1 MRMRFHFVIRR
12 FVPLFGAGLALA
24 WMPEAARADVA
35 TLKSGRTIEVA
46 SFRLNG
52 DRVELSLPGGG
63 EIALPA
69 GEVRE
74 IRRQPL
80 SAEPTPAT
88 PTALPAVKGESGAA
102 IEPPGSLAA
111 EAPGSP
117 DRSSGTAPANGAMSA
132 ETTPAGNAS
141 ASPIPNA
148 VAEAEDLLPGGA
160 TDRRALMRMA
170 SKIARR
176 HGVAEPLVHAVIEV
190 ESKYNPKAV
199 SRAGAMGLMQLMPKT
214 ANRFSVA
221 DAFDPVQNVDAGV
234 RYLKELL
241 ERYSGQVRLALAAY
255 NAGEEAVERHGG
267 IPPYRETID
276 YVRRVQRVAAR

>member
-1 MRMRFHFVIRR
+1 MNFDSVIARFLAPVFA
-12 FVPLFGAGLALA
+12 GALLCAL
-24 WMPEAARADVA
+24 PIQARADVA
-35 TLKSGRTIEVA
+35 TLKSGRSIEVS
-46 SFRLNG
+46 SFRLSG

-63 EIALPA
+63 QIALPA
-69 GEVRE
+69 AEVVE

-80 SAEPTPAT
+80 QASDIPTPVPASVPAAGSSAPAPAVEQGPAPAPAADAAAV
-88 PTALPAVKGESGAA
+88 PTEAAGAPVAAASEALPANEAA
-102 IEPPGSLAA
+102 
-111 EAPGSP
+111 
-117 DRSSGTAPANGAMSA
+117 
-132 ETTPAGNAS
+132 
-141 ASPIPNA
+141 
-148 VAEAEDLLPGGA
+148 DLLPRGA
-160 TDRRALMRMA
+160 TDRHSLMEMA
-170 SKIARR
+170 SKIAKR

-190 ESKYNPKAV
+190 ESRYNPKAV

-214 ANRFSVA
+214 ASRFSVA

-276 YVRRVQRVAAR
+276 YVKRVQRRAAVR

>member
-1 MRMRFHFVIRR
+1 MGFHFVIRR
-12 FVPLFGAGLALA
+12 FVLLSGAGVALVLASLVSD
-24 WMPEAARADVA
+24 AARADVA

-46 SFRLNG
+46 SFRLDG

-63 EIALPA
+63 QIALPA

-80 SAEPTPAT
+80 TAEAVPPAAPAPPPAKDATDPTPREETGPPSAATAT
-88 PTALPAVKGESGAA
+88 PETPASAA
-102 IEPPGSLAA
+102 VP
-111 EAPGSP
+111 EAPNAA
-117 DRSSGTAPANGAMSA
+117 SS
-132 ETTPAGNAS
+132 
-141 ASPIPNA
+141 
-148 VAEAEDLLPGGA
+148 AEDLLPGGA
-160 TDRRALMRMA
+160 TDRRALMQMA

-190 ESKYNPKAV
+190 ESKYNPKAK

-276 YVRRVQRVAAR
+276 YVRRVQRAAAR

>member
-1 MRMRFHFVIRR
+1 MIRR
-12 FVPLFGAGLALA
+12 LDPLSGSRRALRCATLALA
-24 WMPEAARADVA
+24 SLVLAPLASDATWADVA

-46 SFRLNG
+46 SFRLTG

-63 EIALPA
+63 QIALPA

-80 SAEPTPAT
+80 TTEIAPPDAPPAAKSATEAPIADEPGPPSPAPGT
-88 PTALPAVKGESGAA
+88 SVAV
-102 IEPPGSLAA
+102 EPPAAAAAPDAAMAAA
-111 EAPGSP
+111 EA
-117 DRSSGTAPANGAMSA
+117 
-132 ETTPAGNAS
+132 E
-141 ASPIPNA
+141 
-148 VAEAEDLLPGGA
+148 ELLPRGQV
-160 TDRRALMRMA
+160 DRRALMQMA

-176 HGVAEPLVHAVIEV
+176 HGVDEPLVHAVIEV

-276 YVRRVQRVAAR
+276 YVKRVQRAAAR

>member
-1 MRMRFHFVIRR
+1 MIRR
-12 FVPLFGAGLALA
+12 LHLPSGLRRSLVSASLALA
-24 WMPEAARADVA
+24 SLVLAPDFARADVA

-63 EIALPA
+63 QIALPA
-69 GEVRE
+69 GEVLE

-80 SAEPTPAT
+80 TAEIAPPDAPPAPSPAKTTTESAPAQEPVPA
-88 PTALPAVKGESGAA
+88 
-102 IEPPGSLAA
+102 PP
-111 EAPGSP
+111 
-117 DRSSGTAPANGAMSA
+117 SSGTAAAV
-132 ETTPAGNAS
+132 ETPAPA
-141 ASPIPNA
+141 AAPEAAIA
-148 VAEAEDLLPGGA
+148 AAEAEELLPRGRI
-160 TDRRALMRMA
+160 DRRALMQMA

-176 HGVAEPLVHAVIEV
+176 HGVDEPLVHAVIEV

-214 ANRFSVA
+214 ADRFSVA

-276 YVRRVQRVAAR
+276 YVRRVQRAAAR

>member
-1 MRMRFHFVIRR
+1 MRMHSHFVIRR
-12 FVPLFGAGLALA
+12 LVLLSGAGLALA
-24 WMPEAARADVA
+24 CWPGAAHADVA
-35 TLKSGRTIEVA
+35 TLKSGRTIEVS

-63 EIALPA
+63 QIALPA

-80 SAEPTPAT
+80 T
-88 PTALPAVKGESGAA
+88 
-102 IEPPGSLAA
+102 A
-111 EAPGSP
+111 EAAPPAAPSAPPAPQGEAAGPLQDESAPRSAASEAAGPASP
-117 DRSSGTAPANGAMSA
+117 ASA
-132 ETTPAGNAS
+132 DTTPA
-141 ASPIPNA
+141 PA
-148 VAEAEDLLPGGA
+148 VAPEAPIAAEEALDLLPGGA
-160 TDRRALMRMA
+160 TDRRALMQMA

-214 ANRFSVA
+214 ANRFAVA
-221 DAFDPVQNVDAGV
+221 NAFDPVQNVDAGV

-276 YVRRVQRVAAR
+276 YVRRVQRAAAR

>member
-1 MRMRFHFVIRR
+1 MRFQFVIRPFDLLSGSR
-12 FVPLFGAGLALA
+12 RALVPATLALA
-24 WMPEAARADVA
+24 TFVLATSVPDAARADVA

-63 EIALPA
+63 QIALPA

-80 SAEPTPAT
+80 TTELAPPDAPPAPPAAKST
-88 PTALPAVKGESGAA
+88 TAAPV
-102 IEPPGSLAA
+102 A
-111 EAPGSP
+111 EAP
-117 DRSSGTAPANGAMSA
+117 APAPPAP
-132 ETTPAGNAS
+132 ETTTAVESPGAVPAPDA
-141 ASPIPNA
+141 AIA
-148 VAEAEDLLPGGA
+148 AAEAEDLLPKG
-160 TDRRALMRMA
+160 TIDRRALMQMA

-176 HGVAEPLVHAVIEV
+176 HGVDEPLVHAVIEV

-276 YVRRVQRVAAR
+276 YVKRVQRAAAR